1 MEYVYILAHEID
13 ITEEPEKDD
22 WVDLGV
28 YSTQEKAEVALNRF
42 KKLERF
48 APYQDGF
55 SISRYKINED
65 NWTSGYATVWY

>member
-1 MEYVYILAHEID
+1 MEYVYRLAHEID

-28 YSTQEKAEVALNRF
+28 YSTQEKAEEALERY
-42 KKLERF
+42 KKLARF
-48 APYQDGF
+48 SDHQDGF
-55 SISRYKINED
+55 NIDKYKINED

>member
-1 MEYVYILAHEID
+1 MEYAYILAHEID

-28 YSTQEKAEVALNRF
+28 YSTQEKAEEALERY
-42 KKLERF
+42 KKLTRF
-48 APYQDGF
+48 ADYQDGF
-55 SISRYKINED
+55 SISRYRINED